1 MILLLVLAQMFH
13 DSWYGAVRVGNH
25 TAAAQKRCDTARQP
39 GSGLVW
45 CSKQRTAHE
54 CCAVVEKALS
64 AHGFVKDGGVFFSLS
79 EKGFHLA
86 CTSADACEMEPYASR
101 LNLVPAGNSATLALP
116 NYACACA
123 LQHDASPMK
132 HYPAA
137 EFGHVAECWR
147 PPASRSRE
155 HQGES
160 NLVGR

>member
-1 MILLLVLAQMFH
+1 MLCR
-13 DSWYGAVRVGNH
+13 GG
-25 TAAAQKRCDTARQP
+25 
-39 GSGLVW
+39 
-45 CSKQRTAHE
+45 
-54 CCAVVEKALS
+54 KALS
-64 AHGFVKDGGVFFSLS
+64 AHGFVLVRLIGEGRRGRFFSFR
-79 EKGFHLA
+79 KGVLTWPA

-101 LNLVPAGNSATLALP
+101 LNLVPTGNSATLALP

-155 HQGES
+155 HQGQS

>member
-13 DSWYGAVRVGNH
+13 DSSYGAVRVGSH
-25 TAAAQKRCDTARQP
+25 TAAAQKRRDTARQP
-39 GSGLVW
+39 GSGLV

-137 EFGHVAECWR
+137 EFNSVTWLNAGSRQSPTFLGH
-147 PPASRSRE
+147 
-155 HQGES
+155 ES
-160 NLVGR
+160 TRVRAI